1 MVYSI
6 PDSWVY
12 NKDMEMLWYFYQ
24 NVDEML
30 STYTIDTFSVPLH
43 NTLTLFEEMNIVY
56 SFLSKY
62 GMLDKYYT
70 KYIDP
75 IIDEFLYSLVGDSV
89 LKKMLGERL
98 SRFEIGLK
106 EAKGNPALLPKWL
119 HLFMHDINE
128 IDYYKHYQSLICSI
142 VKNNKKEKKRLTYC
156 LKVAFAELLWRGYN
170 REFLYQYTKRF
181 FDNKARPIDDPAEI
195 EQYWKPL
202 DFSRPK
208 HEFLISMDISEM
220 EYLDSI
226 SENHIMRGNNISV
239 VDDTKELDTSDY
251 CVNEFLKNHEHN
263 KMNGLSHSKMAIVK
277 YVSNDYDE
285 YSAIQQFD
293 EYTRFLHVFSRYFKH
308 YSHPQIIKEVIYKQN
323 NEKYRRLKIPALLL
337 KRPFVEQVVIDKRV
351 QNIMSSKAMSFKA
364 ADSIFMAMQMHSEA
378 LDARELKGM
387 ARSFW
392 AALETLFLE
401 PRIDSGRKNV
411 ENSLVPIIQKT
422 YLLKVFRSVY
432 ADLRKAISTEDLF
445 RLQINSFKSFIEFF
459 AVNDISSEQMK
470 LLFSCLEYNPLL
482 RTRIYSLRET
492 LGTGRKT
499 YSFLA
504 QHEQKVR
511 WQIKR
516 LQRTRNIATHIG
528 EDGPGIETIVNHMH
542 NYFDYVI
549 NYSLCKMENDSFI
562 FSISSIV
569 DECELDNSI
578 QMETLKTTESLSG
591 QNYQLYLFGPDLKLM
606 DFEFELGV

>member
-1 MVYSI
+1 MIYSI

-12 NKDMEMLWYFYQ
+12 KKDMEMLWFFYQ
-24 NVDEML
+24 SVDEML
-30 STYTIDTFSVPLH
+30 STYTIDSYSVPLH

-56 SFLSKY
+56 SFLRQY
-62 GMLDKYYT
+62 GMIDSYYT
-70 KYIDP
+70 KYICP
-75 IIDEFLYSLVGDSV
+75 IIDEFLYSLASDVV

-98 SRFEIGLK
+98 NRFEIGLK
-106 EAKGNPALLPKWL
+106 EAKDNSVLLPKWL

-128 IDYYKHYQSLICSI
+128 MDYYKKYQLEICEI
-142 VKNNKKEKKRLTYC
+142 VKSNTNEKKWLAYC

-170 REFLYQYTKRF
+170 REYLYQYTKRF
-181 FDNKARPIDDPAEI
+181 FDNKGKKIENSAEI
-195 EQYWKPL
+195 EQYWRPL

-226 SENHIMRGNNISV
+226 AENRILRGNNISV
-239 VDDTKELDTSDY
+239 IDDIKGLDTSDY
-251 CVNEFLKNHEHN
+251 CVNDFLKRHEHN
-263 KMNGLSHSKMAIVK
+263 KRNESSHAKMAIVK

-308 YSHPQIIKEVIYKQN
+308 YSHPQIIKEVIYKQKN
-323 NEKYRRLKIPALLL
+323 DKYMRLKIPALLL
-337 KRPFVEQVVIDKRV
+337 RRPFVEQEVIDKRV
-351 QNIMSSKAMSFKA
+351 QNILSSKAMSFNA

-378 LDARELKGM
+378 LDSRELKGM

-392 AALETLFLE
+392 AALETLFLD
-401 PRIDSGRKNV
+401 PRVDSNRKNV

-422 YLLKVFRSVY
+422 YLLKVFRCIY
-432 ADLRKAISTEDLF
+432 ADLRKAVSVEDLVS
-445 RLQINSFKSFIEFF
+445 LAIVDFKSFIEFF
-459 AVNDISSEQMK
+459 AVNNTSSVQMK
-470 LLFSCLEYNPLL
+470 ALFSCLEYNPLL
-482 RTRIYSLRET
+482 RSRIYSIRET
-492 LGTGRKT
+492 LGTGRKI
-499 YSFLA
+499 YSFLE

-528 EDGPGIETIVNHMH
+528 EDGPGINIIVNHMH

-578 QMETLKTTESLSG
+578 QMESLKSTNPLSKE
-591 QNYQLYLFGPDLKLM
+591 NYQLYLFGPDKKLI
-606 DFEFELGV
+606 DFEYELGV